1 MKYRSILAAML
12 AALLFTLTACAG
24 TPAARPADAP
34 VQTEPA
40 PAAQTEAAEPEP
52 AEEDAV
58 WTLYPAE
65 VTDEYLTETVVCL
78 PELALSSLGF
88 TFDSPSELT
97 SQQLY
102 LLFLA
107 WSAQEEL
114 DACYDEAGG
123 TYVFDAAMICRT
135 LDRYLEGYRFAA
147 SNCLQYDAGK
157 DAIVTPMA
165 GGFGGW
171 LDVQLENKAFNGNT
185 LALTALLDG
194 SVRKVYTVTFYD
206 GGYRYQSVRQLS
218 QPEARPCVGTMLL
231 SGEEKEAFAA
241 VTDEELCLWD
251 AASGGQLLAVA
262 RFPYALP
269 GAKDALK
276 GCDLTDLDGDGTS
289 DLTAD
294 FSFAD
299 GSTASLLW
307 FYSDGGLVYNA
318 EFSLL
323 PGDAPAGDAE

>member
-1 MKYRSILAAML
+1 MRTAVPARAHGRADRPDGRRRAA
-12 AALLFTLTACAG
+12 AKIRTG
-24 TPAARPADAP
+24 
-34 VQTEPA
+34 
-40 PAAQTEAAEPEP
+40 
-52 AEEDAV
+52 
-58 WTLYPAE
+58 
-65 VTDEYLTETVVCL
+65 
-78 PELALSSLGF
+78 
-88 TFDSPSELT
+88 SPDELT

-114 DACYDEAGG
+114 DACHDEAGG
-123 TYVFDAAMICRT
+123 VYDFDAAVICRT
-135 LDRYLEGYRFAA
+135 LDRYLDGYRF
-147 SNCLQYDAGK
+147 
-157 DAIVTPMA
+157 
-165 GGFGGW
+165 
-171 LDVQLENKAFNGNT
+171 
-185 LALTALLDG
+185 
-194 SVRKVYTVTFYD
+194 
-206 GGYRYQSVRQLS
+206 
-218 QPEARPCVGTMLL
+218 
-231 SGEEKEAFAA
+231 
-241 VTDEELCLWD
+241 

-289 DLTAD
+289 DLTAE

-323 PGDAPAGDAE
+323 PGNVPAGDAE

>member
-1 MKYRSILAAML
+1 MRTAVPARAHGRADRPDGRRRAA
-12 AALLFTLTACAG
+12 AKIRTG
-24 TPAARPADAP
+24 RPDK
-34 VQTEPA
+34 
-40 PAAQTEAAEPEP
+40 
-52 AEEDAV
+52 
-58 WTLYPAE
+58 
-65 VTDEYLTETVVCL
+65 
-78 PELALSSLGF
+78 
-88 TFDSPSELT
+88 LT

-123 TYVFDAAMICRT
+123 VYVFDAAVICRT
-135 LDRYLEGYRFAA
+135 LDRYLDGYRF
-147 SNCLQYDAGK
+147 
-157 DAIVTPMA
+157 
-165 GGFGGW
+165 
-171 LDVQLENKAFNGNT
+171 
-185 LALTALLDG
+185 
-194 SVRKVYTVTFYD
+194 
-206 GGYRYQSVRQLS
+206 
-218 QPEARPCVGTMLL
+218 
-231 SGEEKEAFAA
+231 
-241 VTDEELCLWD
+241 

-289 DLTAD
+289 DLTAE

-307 FYSDGGLVYNA
+307 FYPDGGLVYNA

-323 PGDAPAGDAE
+323 PGNVPAGDAE

>member
-1 MKYRSILAAML
+1 
-12 AALLFTLTACAG
+12 
-24 TPAARPADAP
+24 
-34 VQTEPA
+34 
-40 PAAQTEAAEPEP
+40 
-52 AEEDAV
+52 
-58 WTLYPAE
+58 
-65 VTDEYLTETVVCL
+65 
-78 PELALSSLGF
+78 
-88 TFDSPSELT
+88 
-97 SQQLY
+97 
-102 LLFLA
+102 
-107 WSAQEEL
+107 
-114 DACYDEAGG
+114 
-123 TYVFDAAMICRT
+123 
-135 LDRYLEGYRFAA
+135 
-147 SNCLQYDAGK
+147 
-157 DAIVTPMA
+157 MA

-171 LDVQLENKAFNGNT
+171 LDVQLENRAFNGNT

-218 QPEARPCVGTMLL
+218 QPEARPCAGTMLL
-231 SGEEKEAFAA
+231 SGEEKTAFAA

-289 DLTAD
+289 DLTAE

-299 GSTASLLW
+299 GSTVSLLW

-323 PGDAPAGDAE
+323 PGNVPAGDAE